1 MKTQVLATLVAL
13 TVAASAGNQQ
23 VQAQSSASANATK
36 VGVAVIDINYIF
48 NEYKKHTS
56 AMDSMK
62 EEIRTLDGQLQAEKQ
77 KIIEAEKQKMELYKP
92 GTSEFRQMDEK
103 VVQMKADFQV
113 KTTQMRKEVAEQE
126 ATIYYQTY
134 REVDQAIKYYAK
146 QQGISL
152 VLRFNGDD
160 ADPNNRDSILR
171 SINKTV
177 HYQDQIDITP
187 DVLGLLNRAAQQQ
200 AGRGTTR
207 R

>member
-1 MKTQVLATLVAL
+1 MKTQMLATIVAL
-13 TVAASAGNQQ
+13 SAALAAGNPAHAQ
-23 VQAQSSASANATK
+23 VAEGANAPK
-36 VGVAVIDINYIF
+36 VGIAVIDINYIF
-48 NEYKKHTS
+48 NEYEKHSS

-62 EEIRTLDGQLQAEKQ
+62 SEIRSLDTQLKSEQQ
-77 KIIEAEKQKMELYKP
+77 KIMEAEKQKAEMYKP
-92 GTSEFRQMDEK
+92 GTADYRRVDEQ
-103 VVQMKADFQV
+103 VVQMKANFQV
-113 KTTQMRKEVAEQE
+113 KTTQMRKDVAERE
-126 ATIYYQTY
+126 AGIYYQTY

-146 QQGISL
+146 QKGISL
-152 VLRFNGDD
+152 VVRFNGDE

-187 DVLGLLNRAAQQQ
+187 DVLGLLNRAAANQ

>member
-1 MKTQVLATLVAL
+1 MKTQMLATLVAL
-13 TVAASAGNQQ
+13 TVAAQAGNSQAE
-23 VQAQSSASANATK
+23 AQSPAGVNATK
-36 VGVAVIDINYIF
+36 LGVAVIDINYIF
-48 NEYKKHTS
+48 NEYQKHTA

-62 EEIRTLDGQLQAEKQ
+62 NEIRTLDGQLQAEKQ
-77 KIIEAEKQKMELYKP
+77 KIIDAEKQKMELYKP
-92 GTSEFRQMDEK
+92 GTDEYRQLDEK

-113 KTTQMRKEVAEQE
+113 KTTQMRKSVAERE
-126 ATIYYQTY
+126 AGIYYQTY

-146 QQGISL
+146 QKGISL

-177 HYQDQIDITP
+177 HYQDSIDITP
-187 DVLGLLNRAAQQQ
+187 DVLGLLNRAAT
-200 AGRGTTR
+200 ANRPATR